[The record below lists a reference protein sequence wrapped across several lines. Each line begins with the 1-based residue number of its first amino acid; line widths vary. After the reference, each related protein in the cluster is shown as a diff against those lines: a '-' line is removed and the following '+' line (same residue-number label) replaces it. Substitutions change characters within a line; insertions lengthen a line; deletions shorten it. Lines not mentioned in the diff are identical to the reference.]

1 MKKIIAT
8 LMLGVI
14 LGVQPVHAAEPEE
27 QKEESTISPAPATD
41 APKEE
46 ATISAAPVTDIQKKK
61 SISLWDSLRKKIET
75 FTPKKKL
82 VATTAVGGV
91 RGALVESD
99 DLYWK
104 GEAVVK
110 EIDAMEFNAFNDA
123 LSLFESGN
131 TEGAINAFNKF
142 VKEYPESTLVADAN
156 NALELLQEE

>member
-14 LGVQPVHAAEPEE
+14 LGVQPLYADE
-27 QKEESTISPAPATD
+27 
-41 APKEE
+41 PKE
-46 ATISAAPVTDIQKKK
+46 AST
-61 SISLWDSLRKKIET
+61 SLWESLRKKIET

-110 EIDAMEFNAFNDA
+110 EINAMELKDFDNA
-123 LSLFESGN
+123 LTLFESGN
-131 TEGAINAFNKF
+131 TKGAINAFNKF
-142 VKEYPESTLVADAN
+142 VKEYPESALVADAN
-156 NALELLQEE
+156 KALKLLQQEE